1 MNEQLEEP
9 YTYSAEQREAMLEK
23 MQQASHAFYYAATRI
38 GNHAFIEFCG
48 LMNEYIKLCHEAHE
62 QGIDFT
68 LLNVHSGRPLPMKPH
83 HADYIGEKLGCIFGA
98 ALADPAI
105 GTVFLQSV
113 GILPEAPQPSV
124 LREDFDTVTSVRETE
139 ALRIIG
145 QYGAID
151 GDHHKTWVIDQVAKA
166 LLGTNYAAWVVEQKA
181 GEDGPNTYDWNEGIP
196 P

>member
-1 MNEQLEEP
+1 MNEQPEEH
-9 YTYSAEQREAMLEK
+9 YTVEQREAMLAK
-23 MQQASHAFYYAATRI
+23 MQRASDAFYFAAVRI
-38 GNHAFIEFCG
+38 GCHPFIEFCG

-68 LLNVHSGRPLPMKPH
+68 QLHVHSGRPLPMKPH
-83 HADYIGEKLGCIFGA
+83 HGDYIGEKLGCIFGA
-98 ALADPAI
+98 ALTDPAI
-105 GTVFLQSV
+105 GKVFLRSV
-113 GILPEAPQPSV
+113 GIVFPEALQTSV
-124 LREDFDTVTSVRETE
+124 LREDFGTVTSVRETE

-166 LLGTNYAAWVVEQKA
+166 LLGTNYTSWVVEQKA

>member
-1 MNEQLEEP
+1 MNQPEEH
-9 YTYSAEQREAMLEK
+9 YTVEQREAMLAK
-23 MQQASHAFYYAATRI
+23 MRRASDAFYFAAVRI
-38 GNHAFIEFCG
+38 GCHPFIEFCG
-48 LMNEYIKLCHEAHE
+48 LMNEYIKLCSDAHG

-68 LLNVHSGRPLPMKPH
+68 QLHVHSGRPLPMKPH

-105 GTVFLQSV
+105 GKVFLQSV
-113 GILPEAPQPSV
+113 GILPEAPIPSV

-145 QYGAID
+145 QYGGID
-151 GDHHKTWVIDQVAKA
+151 GDHHKTWVIDQVARA

-181 GEDGPNTYDWNEGIP
+181 GEDGPNTYDWNEGITP
-196 P
+196 